1 MRESQTTLG
10 VQKEI
15 GRRLREARLAAGL
28 TQEEAAAA
36 AGIDAKRWQ
45 RLEQGSVNATLRTLG
60 RVAEALGMTFWAL
73 VGTTP
78 PSDELQRTGVLPRR

>member
-15 GRRLREARLAAGL
+15 GRRIRNARVAAGL
-28 TQEEAAAA
+28 TQEAAAAA

-45 RLEQGSVNATLRTLG
+45 RLEQGGVNATVRTLG

-73 VGTTP
+73 VESAP
-78 PSDELQRTGVLPRR
+78 VPK

>member
-1 MRESQTTLG
+1 MRESRTILG

-15 GRRLREARLAAGL
+15 GRRIRDARVAAGL
-28 TQEEAAAA
+28 TQEAAAAA

-45 RLEQGSVNATLRTLG
+45 RLEQGSVNATVRTLG

-73 VGTTP
+73 VGAAP
-78 PSDELQRTGVLPRR
+78 AA

>member
-15 GRRLREARLAAGL
+15 GRRIREARLAAGL

-73 VGTTP
+73 LEPASPEETP
-78 PSDELQRTGVLPRR
+78 RTGAR